1 MCLCTIAAEYNE
13 PLQAAH
19 AHIDDYRYVTGICGA
34 AMLPKLDLSDQLQ
47 RRGITSASSIRLR
60 SADVFVYYRRRV

>member
-19 AHIDDYRYVTGICGA
+19 AHIDHDRYVMGICGA
-34 AMLPKLDLSDQLQ
+34 AMHKKIDLSDQLR

-60 SADVFVYYRRRV
+60 SANVFVYYRRRV